1 MSTTSSL
8 EERAT
13 SFATR
18 VSEVISA
25 FTDQPQPFRATAVED
40 RVTIRHADAALGEK
54 YGISLNADGER
65 LLSLVVDYDCSWDS
79 DERYLSVEKSVIAV
93 YPLDRTTRDPLFRY
107 EYVRRPIGKVPT
119 AHLQVHAH
127 RDAFTH
133 LLGFG
138 GSHSK
143 RARRREGRGLDR
155 TPSVSEF
162 HFPLGG
168 PRFRPA
174 LEDILDVLQ
183 EEFGLECGQQWHRVR
198 DEGREEWRRK
208 QIAAATRDAP
218 SEAIRVLRELG
229 YTVTGD
235 GAGDRRNKLTLL

>member
-1 MSTTSSL
+1 MTESMSL
-8 EERAT
+8 GERAT
-13 SFATR
+13 AFATR

-25 FTDQPQPFRATAVED
+25 FTEEIQPFRATVVDD
-40 RVTIRHADAALGEK
+40 RVTIRHAAAASGEK
-54 YGISLNADGER
+54 YGIPLKADGET
-65 LLSLVVDYDCSWDS
+65 LLSLVVDFDCTWDS
-79 DERYLSVEKSVIAV
+79 GQRYLSVEKSVVAV

-107 EYVRRPIGKVPT
+107 EFVRQPIGRVPT
-119 AHLQVHAH
+119 SHLQVHAH

-138 GSHSK
+138 GPHSK

-183 EEFGLECGQQWHRVR
+183 EEFGLECGSQWHRVR
-198 DEGREEWRRK
+198 DEGREEWRRM
-208 QIAAATRDAP
+208 QVAAATRDAP
-218 SEAIRVLRELG
+218 TEAIRVLRELG
-229 YTVTGD
+229 YEVSGD
-235 GAGDRRNKLTLL
+235 GPGDRPAKLKLL